1 MIHVSKKR
9 LKLKM
14 LNPMT
19 IVKPALADH
28 DAEALQ
34 TMKKICN
41 NSIDTRPNILFSKKK
56 DYAIFN
62 VPGPRKQVKLYIPD
76 IMLATSDT
84 ADRRQ
89 SQVMLKNGRKYTLLY
104 CAIDELLAASQRL
117 VQVNKDQLVSI
128 DAVNEIRHDLI
139 TLKGLQGNK
148 PAYIALAR
156 DFRENLREKLFYR

>member
-1 MIHVSKKR
+1 MIHASRKR

-14 LNPMT
+14 LNP
-19 IVKPALADH
+19 ISILKPALADH

-41 NSIDTRPNILFSKKK
+41 DVPDTRPNILFSKKK
-56 DYAIFN
+56 DYAIFY

-76 IMLATSDT
+76 IMLVTTDATDKK
-84 ADRRQ
+84 Q
-89 SQVMLKNGRKYTLLY
+89 SQVMMKNGRKYTLLY
-104 CAIDELLAASQRL
+104 CTLDDLLGASHRM

-139 TLKGLQGNK
+139 TLKNLPGNK

-156 DFRENLREKLFYR
+156 DFRHNLKEKLFYR